1 MKKRAYTIF
10 ELMTVLS
17 IILILA
23 GLSGLSFSNYSKK
36 SDYRVIGEKI
46 PEIFR
51 LMSLQA
57 YKQNSQIDI
66 IFDFDN
72 NLILFKKNSKII
84 EKFKLPKRYTYE
96 ATTNSRYFNKDGN
109 IHPMF
114 SLIVKENNIEIMKF
128 SVISTDKFV
137 KNARI
142 IKYIKKG
149 NQWEK
154 V

>member
-72 NLILFKKNSKII
+72 N
-84 EKFKLPKRYTYE
+84 Y
-96 ATTNSRYFNKDGN
+96 YFC
-109 IHPMF
+109 
-114 SLIVKENNIEIMKF
+114 
-128 SVISTDKFV
+128 
-137 KNARI
+137 
-142 IKYIKKG
+142 
-149 NQWEK
+149 
-154 V
+154 

>member
-1 MKKRAYTIF
+1 MKKKAYTIF
-10 ELMTVLS
+10 ELMTVIS

-23 GLSGLSFSNYSKK
+23 SLSGLSFSNYSKH
-36 SDYRVIGEKI
+36 SDNRMINEKL
-46 PEIFR
+46 PEIFK

-57 YKQNSQIDI
+57 YKQNCQIDI
-66 IFDFDN
+66 IFDFEN

-114 SLIVKENNIEIMKF
+114 SLIVKENNIEIMKI

-137 KNARI
+137 KSARI